1 MGSSAEQELTL
12 QTEEQELCITLANSW
27 VPRLPTQAAGGGYD
41 QAAVD
46 GTRTQRFLPGST
58 SSLTS
63 LTGSRHPLCTQ
74 VSSLLMA
81 TSRCW
86 RQKDEG

>member
-12 QTEEQELCITLANSW
+12 QTEEQEPCTTLANSW

-63 LTGSRHPLCTQ
+63 LTGSRHFPLHPGE
-74 VSSLLMA
+74 LLA
-81 TSRCW
+81 DGH
-86 RQKDEG
+86 K